1 MLLARLAALWA
12 GGVLLLF
19 GLLYVVATQRML
31 ALAELEQL
39 TPTALADLRVM
50 YGALEIAPGVV
61 ILASLW
67 RRAWLEPALAL
78 ATIMFACIAAV
89 RAFGIAQDGVA
100 NQYHLTAIAIE
111 LATCAFAAVGWR
123 TMSRH

>member
-1 MLLARLAALWA
+1 MLLPRLAVLWS

-19 GLLYVVATQRML
+19 GVLYVVAAQRML

-39 TPTALADLRVM
+39 TPTALVDLRVM
-50 YGALEIAPGVV
+50 YGALEIAPGLV

-89 RAFGIAQDGVA
+89 RAFGIVQDGAA

-111 LATCAFAAVGWR
+111 LATCAFAALGWR
-123 TMSRH
+123 TLSRS

>member
-1 MLLARLAALWA
+1 MVLARLAALWS
-12 GGVLLLF
+12 GGLLLLF
-19 GLLYVVATQRML
+19 GLLYVVAARRML

-50 YGALEIAPGVV
+50 YGALEIAPGLV

-67 RRAWLEPALAL
+67 RRAWLESALAL

-89 RAFGIAQDGVA
+89 RAFGIALDGAA

-123 TMSRH
+123 TMPRA